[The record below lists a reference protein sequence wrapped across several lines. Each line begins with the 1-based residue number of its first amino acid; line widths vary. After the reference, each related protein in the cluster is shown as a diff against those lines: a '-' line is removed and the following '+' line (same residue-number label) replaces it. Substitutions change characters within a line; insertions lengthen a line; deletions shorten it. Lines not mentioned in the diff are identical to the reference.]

1 MVAWEW
7 GMRTR
12 EEHGGGIKTGG
23 IWMMSMFTI
32 LMVSQM
38 LKLIRLHT

>member
-1 MVAWEW
+1 MVAWDW

-12 EEHGGGIKTGG
+12 EGQGEGIKTEG
-23 IWMMSMFTI
+23 IWMMNMFTI

-38 LKLIRLHT
+38 LKLIKLYA